1 MSANMKQALHGLLL
15 TLALSL
21 TAAGAAHA
29 VNVAGF
35 VSHTIPANMV
45 PGQPYT
51 ITVTM
56 QNTGTTTWTAAG
68 NYKLASIAS
77 GSNGAPARVVVP
89 SSVAPAQNVVFSF
102 NMTAPAAAGIYNFQH
117 RMIQDGVEW
126 IWEST
131 PMPVFQ
137 VKVGIPDAT
146 FVSQEVLP
154 GMIPGTTYPVR
165 VTMQNTGGT
174 VWSPGSI
181 SLGSQNPQDNTTWGL
196 SRVALPQSVA
206 PGASVDF
213 NFNATAPATTGTH
226 NFQWRIVQGASTWIG
241 QASTNVAV
249 PVAPDDAAFVSQSVP
264 AIMVPGQTYSVSVT
278 LQNTGASTWSPS
290 AHHRLGSQN
299 PQDNILW
306 GLSRVEL
313 PGPVA
318 PGATVTIPFT
328 IVAPAAGV
336 HNFQWR
342 MLHETAWFG
351 AVTQNAPVTV
361 GTPLAG
367 MHFIHV
373 DHLNTP
379 REVYDASAQLRWTW
393 DQAEP
398 FGVNV
403 PDENPSSLGVFE
415 FALRFPGQ
423 YFDKETNLA
432 YNWSRD
438 FDSTVGRYIQSDPI
452 GMFGGINTYG
462 YVFGQPLTRA
472 DPKGLGPELAIPIAI
487 AISVVAV
494 AASSTVTKPK
504 NLPAKQESLWDR
516 LCANADDPCA
526 EIQAE
531 IQKTIDKMRNLRATM
546 LSDPRNLFSAAR
558 TVPNPA
564 ETGTSTTW
572 QNHVTNYENERA
584 KLAELIALAT
594 KIPCPIPP
602 EALVEVNIPAPASPR
617 LAAK

>member
-1 MSANMKQALHGLLL
+1 MKKAINGLLL
-15 TLALSL
+15 TLAL

-68 NYKLASIAS
+68 NYKLASIQP
-77 GSNGAPARVVVP
+77 GSNGSPSGIMVP
-89 SSVAPAQNVVFSF
+89 NPVAPSQTVVFSM
-102 NMTAPAAAGIYNFQH
+102 NMTAPAAAGIYNFQY
-117 RMIQDGVEW
+117 RMLQDGVEW

-137 VKVGIPDAT
+137 VKVGIPDAA

-290 AHHRLGSQN
+290 AHHRLSSQN

-351 AVTQNAPVTV
+351 ATTQNAAVTV

-379 REVYDASAQLRWTW
+379 REIYNASSQLRWRW
-393 DQAEP
+393 DQQEP
-398 FGVNV
+398 FGNNV
-403 PDENPSSLGVFE
+403 PDENPSGLGIFE
-415 FALRFPGQ
+415 FDLGFPGQ
-423 YFDKETNLA
+423 RRDRETNQV
-432 YNWSRD
+432 YNYFRD
-438 FDSTVGRYIQSDPI
+438 CYDPALGRYCESDPI
-452 GMFGGINTYG
+452 GIADGLNTYA
-462 YVFGQPLTRA
+462 YVASNPLSYT
-472 DPKGLGPELAIPIAI
+472 DPLGLNKSEVVYGPIPN
-487 AISVVAV
+487 
-494 AASSTVTKPK
+494 TVSIFWQ
-504 NLPAKQESLWDR
+504 NYQ
-516 LCANADDPCA
+516 N
-526 EIQAE
+526 
-531 IQKTIDKMRNLRATM
+531 M
-546 LSDPRNLFSAAR
+546 LSANTIGADKYFHCMANCQASRQGAVGRGMSVLISDAREVGDTIVNAIRRRANDSAADQAANIVGQCIGAQSPGTSCSSICAAFRPNGLDPRF
-558 TVPNPA
+558 
-564 ETGTSTTW
+564 
-572 QNHVTNYENERA
+572 
-584 KLAELIALAT
+584 
-594 KIPCPIPP
+594 
-602 EALVEVNIPAPASPR
+602 
-617 LAAK
+617 